1 MEEMEESRVKSR
13 KSQRQVEELDRL
25 VGSRESNRWEMSTVK
40 DDINKE
46 IDQLLKKDNKNS
58 YNPIGAA
65 GRQVLSRG
73 GLPYDGNINTMS
85 THFHHIGSNRVSAV
99 SNDGTLDIDRVLHRN

>member
-46 IDQLLKKDNKNS
+46 ID
-58 YNPIGAA
+58 
-65 GRQVLSRG
+65 
-73 GLPYDGNINTMS
+73 
-85 THFHHIGSNRVSAV
+85 
-99 SNDGTLDIDRVLHRN
+99 

>member
-1 MEEMEESRVKSR
+1 MKSR

-46 IDQLLKKDNKNS
+46 IDELLKKDNKNS

-85 THFHHIGSNRVSAV
+85 TYSHHLDSNRVSAV
-99 SNDGTLDIDRVLHRN
+99 SNEGTLDIDRVLNRN